1 VGVGVG
7 VAVGAG
13 VGVWVGVGV
22 EVGVGVDVGVGVGV
36 EVGVGIGVG
45 GGAGVTIAT
54 RATSTAASRRT
65 TISVIPVVSV
75 VVNVECGGI
84 DSPCGWPGRAP
95 ADAGSLPQ
103 HGESGKKN
111 GDQQGSVVH
120 STPVL
125 PTRVR
130 NRNLN
135 GRATAR

>member
-1 VGVGVG
+1 
-7 VAVGAG
+7 

-22 EVGVGVDVGVGVGV
+22 EVGVGVDVGVGVGDG
-36 EVGVGIGVG
+36 VGVGVDVGVGNGVG
-45 GGAGVTIAT
+45 GGAGVKIAT
-54 RATSTAASRRT
+54 RATITAASRRT

-75 VVNVECGGI
+75 VVNVECGGM

-111 GDQQGSVVH
+111 GDQQGSADH
-120 STPVL
+120 STPLL
-125 PTRVR
+125 PIRVR
-130 NRNLN
+130 NLNLN